1 MQDYFSIGEIS
12 TLLGLSSHTL
22 RYYDRIGLLHP
33 AVVNE
38 QTGYRS
44 YAYHQLFTLERIR
57 HLQYLGFNLEDIR
70 KILSDTSMD
79 TFLRFLDRKGR
90 ELDAEIE
97 HLTALRDTVEQYR
110 SYYRY
115 YDDRILPQV
124 PFKAHFGERYLFAEE
139 YRPGEPMW
147 GTAGYRLMVRKSEP
161 DCAALHFLREIG
173 FLLDYGAL
181 CTGRIRPTHY
191 YMFLEKM
198 PGEGMREVLTVPA
211 GDFLCFRCRMLEPG
225 ADISPLL
232 RLTADDGKSR
242 MALACEYEQDMD
254 DSVQAFERS
263 YFEIQIQL

>member
-1 MQDYFSIGEIS
+1 MQDYFTIGEIS
-12 TLLGLSSHTL
+12 ALLGLTSHTL
-22 RYYDRIGLLHP
+22 RYYDKIGLLHP
-33 AVVNE
+33 AVVNQ

-44 YAYHQLFTLERIR
+44 YAYQQLFTLERIR

-70 KILSDTSMD
+70 EILSDASMD
-79 TFLRFLDRKGR
+79 TFLRLLNRKKR

-97 HLTALRDTVEQYR
+97 HLTALRNTVEQYQ

-124 PFKAHFGERYLFAEE
+124 PFKAHFGQRYLFAEE
-139 YRPGEPMW
+139 YRPGEPLC

-181 CTGRIRPTHY
+181 RSGRIRPTHY
-191 YMFLEKM
+191 YMFLENLPK
-198 PGEGMREVLTVPA
+198 ESMREIQTIPA
-211 GDFLCFRCRMLEPG
+211 GDFLCFRCHMLEPG

-232 RLTADDGKSR
+232 RLMADDGKSR
-242 MALACEYEQDMD
+242 TVLACEYEQNMD
-254 DSVQAFERS
+254 DSIQAFERS

>member
-1 MQDYFSIGEIS
+1 MQEFFSIGEIS
-12 TLLGLSSHTL
+12 ALLGLSSHTL
-22 RYYDRIGLLHP
+22 RYYDKIGLLRP
-33 AVVNE
+33 AAVNE

-70 KILSDTSMD
+70 QILSDGSMD
-79 TFLRFLDRKGR
+79 TYLRFLSRKLR

-110 SYYRY
+110 AYYQY
-115 YDDRILPQV
+115 YDDSILPQV
-124 PFKAHFGERYLFAEE
+124 PFKTRLGTRYLFTEA
-139 YRPGEPMW
+139 YRPGEPLY

-181 CTGRIRPTHY
+181 RTGQIRPTHY
-191 YMFLEKM
+191 YMFLEK
-198 PGEGMREVLTVPA
+198 PPAEDMREVRVIPA
-211 GDFLCFRCRMLEPG
+211 GEFLCFRCQMLEPD

-232 RLTADDGKSR
+232 RLMADDGKNR
-242 MALACEYEQDMD
+242 LVLACEYEQDMD
-254 DSVQAFERS
+254 DSVQAFTRS
-263 YFEIQIQL
+263 CFEIQIQL